1 MMSKSVRNIINWIIM
16 LGLMFGFGFIPPF
29 GGDITPLG
37 MRILGIFLGLL
48 YGWCCMEFLP
58 VSFIA
63 VTALGLTD
71 YTTVV
76 GAFGA
81 GFTAEMT
88 LMILCLLII
97 VGYLEDSGLPT
108 FITSWFMTR
117 KILKGRPYLLFAMV
131 FICIGI
137 LMALGLSLGAI
148 FLVWI
153 ILYKMF
159 NMLGYKKGD
168 KVVSYLLFG
177 VVSCGTIGNGIPHF
191 QVFPLTVINLLEKT
205 LPDINVP
212 IGSWWLFFLI
222 FFFVYMIVYLAFGKY
237 ILRLDVERFKNCDE
251 LLDEF
256 RKDLVLNTKQKIAGM
271 SVIVFIAIVL
281 LPSILPDSWEITQFL
296 EKFGVVGAAVVIMAI
311 SALVRIKGE
320 PITDWDDNARRGI
333 NWGLLSMFV
342 ATAPISAA
350 LESEE
355 AGIVST
361 LTTALLPIL
370 DGLPVFAFYFI
381 SLFLLWCMT
390 QFAHNLVLAM
400 VLTPTLCQFCVLVG
414 GNPIVLI
421 AGISA
426 CAQAAYATPGA
437 SSPGAVFHGNSEWV
451 TPKHAYL
458 FGILGSVLGFL
469 VFIALIPIA
478 EMLF

>member
-1 MMSKSVRNIINWIIM
+1 MSKSVRNIINWVIM

-37 MRILGIFLGLL
+37 MRVLGIFLGLL
-48 YGWCCMEFLP
+48 YGWCGMEFLP

-71 YTTVV
+71 YTTVL
-76 GAFGA
+76 GAFGM

-97 VGYLEDSGLPT
+97 VGYLEDSGLPK

-117 KILKGRPYLLFAMV
+117 QILKGKPYLLFAMI
-131 FICIGI
+131 FICIGV

-148 FLVWI
+148 FLVWV
-153 ILYKMF
+153 ILYRMF
-159 NMLGYKKGD
+159 DMLGYKKGD
-168 KVVSYLLFG
+168 KIVPYLLFG
-177 VVSCGTIGNGIPHF
+177 VVFCGTTANSIPHF
-191 QVFPLTVINLLEKT
+191 QIFPVVVINLLEET
-205 LPDINVP
+205 LPNYTVP
-212 IGSWWLFFLI
+212 VGGWWLFYLI
-222 FFFVYMIVYLAFGKY
+222 FYFACMLVYLAFGKFV
-237 ILRLDVERFKNCDE
+237 LRLDVERFKNCDD
-251 LLDEF
+251 LLDDF
-256 RKDLVLNTKQKIAGM
+256 KKDLVMNTKQKIAGV
-271 SVIVFIAIVL
+271 SVIIFIAIVL
-281 LPSILPDSWEITQFL
+281 LPSMLPDSWAITQFL
-296 EKFGVVGAAVVIMAI
+296 AKFGVIGAAVVIMAI
-311 SALVRIKGE
+311 AALIRIKGE

-342 ATAPISAA
+342 ATAPVSAA
-350 LESEE
+350 LESDE

-361 LTTALLPIL
+361 LTTSLTPIL

-381 SLFLLWCMT
+381 SLFLLWAMT

-400 VLTPTLCQFCVLVG
+400 VLTPTLCQFCVMVG
-414 GNPIVLI
+414 GNPLVLI

-437 SSPGAVFHGNSEWV
+437 SSPGAVFHGNSEWL
-451 TPKHAYL
+451 TPKQAY
-458 FGILGSVLGFL
+458 FYGISGSLLGFL
-469 VFIALIPIA
+469 VFIVLIPVA
-478 EMLF
+478 ELIF